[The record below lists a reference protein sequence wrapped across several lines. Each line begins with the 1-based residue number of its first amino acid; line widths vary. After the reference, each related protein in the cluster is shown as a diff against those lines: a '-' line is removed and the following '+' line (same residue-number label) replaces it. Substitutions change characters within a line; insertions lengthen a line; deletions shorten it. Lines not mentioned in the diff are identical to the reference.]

1 MKKYSFIPIAYITLV
16 FGIIFIP
23 KIIKRIT
30 DSSVIENTRLSAPL
44 ALSFLEIDG
53 QLRKVPDFVFTNQDN
68 RVITNEDYIGKVYVV
83 EFFFSTCPT
92 ICPIMNKNLRRV
104 EKIYGNRQDFGIASF
119 TIDSKND
126 NPKQL
131 KTYAEN
137 LGVFSQNWH
146 FLTSES
152 ESVFDLAN
160 SGFNIFA
167 SINPKVAGGFEHQGY
182 FALVDK
188 NGFIRSRMDK
198 FGNPIVYYLGIDE
211 PELKVQGTDMI
222 IEDIKILLNE

>member
-1 MKKYSFIPIAYITLV
+1 MKKYSFIPIAFIILV

-23 KIIKRIT
+23 KIVKRIT

-104 EKIYGNRQDFGIASF
+104 ENIYGNRQDFGIASF

-131 KTYAEN
+131 KT
-137 LGVFSQNWH
+137 
-146 FLTSES
+146 
-152 ESVFDLAN
+152 
-160 SGFNIFA
+160 
-167 SINPKVAGGFEHQGY
+167 
-182 FALVDK
+182 
-188 NGFIRSRMDK
+188 
-198 FGNPIVYYLGIDE
+198 
-211 PELKVQGTDMI
+211 
-222 IEDIKILLNE
+222 